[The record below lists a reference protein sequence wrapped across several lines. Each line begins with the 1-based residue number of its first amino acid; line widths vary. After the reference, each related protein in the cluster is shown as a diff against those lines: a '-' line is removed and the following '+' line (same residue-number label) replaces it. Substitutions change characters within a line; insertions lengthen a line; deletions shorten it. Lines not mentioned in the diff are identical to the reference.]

1 MKKLISSVIWAAIV
15 LLSLDMSIPSASAA
29 TTSTWPPSRPV
40 IGYNTWYQF
49 RTNITENLIL
59 RQAQELV
66 SSGLATAGYITVS
79 LDDGWE
85 AAKRTASGELT
96 WNAAKFP
103 HGIPWLVNQVHD
115 LGLRFGIYTAIGTRT
130 CQNLPGSWAHY
141 KQDADAFAQWDADF
155 VKVDE
160 CGGLPTWA
168 TVSTLTEDFRQFGS
182 DLRTANPSV
191 VYSDE
196 LPIYQ
201 IGKPGFLDTVR
212 SSASF
217 ANMWR
222 VDWDENYTQSAS
234 YTILHHLAAD
244 LHLHAFAGPGHWN
257 DLDMILPG
265 KQAAMPFDWTLQ
277 EQQSQLSV
285 WAVEAS
291 PLLMSTDIAKLTLA
305 ELDSLKNP
313 HMIAIDQSGAQA
325 AKAVVSGY
333 IEAVM
338 KPDPEGG
345 MAVLF
350 ANLGT
355 GRGSG
360 KFTLAQLGINSAKA
374 TGYDIWSGK
383 TTSFSDVSVTLNTG
397 QTSLLEINGQNS
409 KF

>member
-1 MKKLISSVIWAAIV
+1 MKKLIISVIWPIIV
-15 LLSLDMSIPSASAA
+15 LLSLGMSMPSADA
-29 TTSTWPPSRPV
+29 TTTTTWPPSRPV
-40 IGYNTWYQF
+40 IGFNTWYQF

-66 SSGLATAGYITVS
+66 SSGLASAGYITVN

-85 AAKRTASGELT
+85 AATRTASGELT

-103 HGIPWLVNQVHD
+103 HGIPWLVNRVHS
-115 LGLRFGIYTAIGTRT
+115 LGLRFGIYTAVGTRT
-130 CQNLPGSWAHY
+130 CQNLPGSWSHY
-141 KQDADAFAQWDADF
+141 KQDADAFAQWGVDF

-168 TVSTLTEDFRQFGS
+168 TVSTVTDNFRQFGT
-182 DLRTANPSV
+182 DLRIANPSV
-191 VYSDE
+191 VYGEE
-196 LPIYQ
+196 LPVYQ
-201 IGKPGFLDTVR
+201 MNKPGFLDTVR

-222 VDWDENYTQSAS
+222 VDGDENYTQPAS

-244 LHLHAFAGPGHWN
+244 LHLDAFARPGHWN

-265 KQAAMPFDWTLQ
+265 RQAAMPFDWTLQ

-285 WAVEAS
+285 WAIEAS

-325 AKAVVSGY
+325 AKAVLSGH

-355 GRGSG
+355 GVEKRN
-360 KFTLAQLGINSAKA
+360 FTLAQLGISHARA
-374 TGYDIWSGK
+374 SGYNIWSGK
-383 TTSFSDVSVTLNTG
+383 TTTFSTVSITLNAG
-397 QTSLLEINGQNS
+397 QTSLLQIKGT
-409 KF
+409 